1 MVRNGEGLVA
11 RRLVVMADWCS
22 MAFENDVVMADCC
35 SMAFENGD
43 GRMFADVS
51 MAVEND
57 GGRKV
62 VEVVDWCS
70 MAFENGDGLVV
81 EEGSMAFENDGWL
94 NVGVGWRC
102 VLSTAVE
109 SGGW

>member
-11 RRLVVMADWCS
+11 GRLVVMADWCS
-22 MAFENDVVMADCC
+22 MAFEND
-35 SMAFENGD
+35 
-43 GRMFADVS
+43 
-51 MAVEND
+51 
-57 GGRKV
+57 GGREV

-70 MAFENGDGLVV
+70 MAFENGDGVV
-81 EEGSMAFENDGWL
+81 VGEGSMAFENGGWF
-94 NVGVGWRC
+94 NVRVGWRC